1 MEKGT
6 IHLSTANAVGA
17 VLNKKMG
24 VTTGFAPSVWA
35 DTINLMG
42 KLPEKTVSGS
52 IAHFEDGADDV
63 PLKACSVTVD
73 PVVIPKSKNLAIFS
87 TDILTQDRTTNG
99 VTFHATSEN
108 TVNISGTATG
118 GSAFMTVGYNVGDS
132 RYRFLPSGTY
142 TLHCNLPDNG
152 NATVASVVGYY
163 VGTTERVT
171 YVTNVHWQDY
181 RSFTLTDDAYI
192 NIQITINSGY
202 SVNQEVWVQLE
213 AGTTGTEYEPKY
225 DAHIRSVSSIDM
237 YSGTNLLDGEFKVG
251 WINND
256 GSIGVNE
263 NRLVSANYNSC
274 EGGKS
279 YYINSSYNQFRA
291 QWYDANKNIISMTGT
306 LSCPRSLSAPSNA
319 RFVRVAFA
327 TESVDFANL
336 NYPSTVT
343 SEQDDAVKTTIQ
355 LGREIYG
362 GSLNLLTGVL
372 TSSWAKYSGSNF
384 DWRKHADGYFY
395 VTSAYTNKVAG
406 ATNIIGV
413 DLVTV
418 SSTSLLTTT
427 DYCICG
433 RASDGAIYIRLTGT
447 ETLEEFQAWIAQRDI
462 AFEITTP
469 VTYQLT
475 PMEINSVLGVN
486 NIWCNTGSIS
496 VTYRRDID
504 LALSSSTPLM
514 MSRPP
519 VTDEENIV
527 EDEPVI
533 DEEPQMEGD
542 EE

>member
-1 MEKGT
+1 
-6 IHLSTANAVGA
+6 
-17 VLNKKMG
+17 MG
-24 VTTGFAPSVWA
+24 VTFKHPRGIPGFTWGESLVWKP
-35 DTINLMG
+35 G
-42 KLPEKTVSGS
+42 KTYIEKTIAGS
-52 IAHFEDGADDV
+52 IAHFEDGADGV
-63 PLKACSVTVD
+63 PVKACTVTID

-87 TDILTQDRTTNG
+87 TDVLTQDRTQNG

-108 TVNISGTATG
+108 TVRISGTASG
-118 GSAFMTVGYNVGDS
+118 GTAWLTDGYNVGDS
-132 RYRFLPSGTY
+132 RYKFLPQGVY
-142 TLHCNLPDNG
+142 TLSSNIPENG
-152 NATVASVVGYY
+152 NYTVAYINGYY
-163 VGTTERVT
+163 YDETERQNFV
-171 YVTNVHWQDY
+171 VNVCVG
-181 RSFTLTDDAYI
+181 RNRTFTLEKDAYI
-192 NIQITINSGY
+192 NIQISIGNGY
-202 SVNQEVWVQLE
+202 TVNQEVYVQLE
-213 AGTTGTEYEPKY
+213 AGTVGTEYEPKY
-225 DAHIRSVSSIDM
+225 DAHIGSFSNINI
-237 YSGTNLLDGEFKVG
+237 YSGINILDGEFKTG

-256 GSIGVNE
+256 SSIGN
-263 NRLVSANYNSC
+263 NKDRLVSANYNRC

-279 YYINSSYNQFRA
+279 YYINTDYPQFRA
-291 QWYDANKNIISMTGT
+291 QWYDVNKNVLLMTGT
-306 LSCPRSLSAPSNA
+306 LSVQRAIPAPVNA
-319 RFVRVAFA
+319 KFVRVAFA
-327 TESVDFANL
+327 TNSIDFANL

-343 SEQDDAVKTTIQ
+343 TKQDYATKTVIQ

-475 PMEINSVLGVN
+475 PMEIKSVLGIN
-486 NIWCNTGSIS
+486 NIWCNTGNTS
-496 VTYRRDID
+496 VTYYADPDITPP
-504 LALSSSTPLM
+504 LLSML
-514 MSRPP
+514 PP
-519 VTDEENIV
+519 PIDT
-527 EDEPVI
+527 EPPI
-533 DEEPQMEGD
+533 DEED
-542 EE
+542 L